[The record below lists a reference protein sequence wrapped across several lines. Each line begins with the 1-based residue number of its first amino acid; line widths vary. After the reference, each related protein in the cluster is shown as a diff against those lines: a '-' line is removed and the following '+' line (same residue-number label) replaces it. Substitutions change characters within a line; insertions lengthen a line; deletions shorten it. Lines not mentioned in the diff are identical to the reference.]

1 MESKRSS
8 YQSSLARV
16 CSDSINYSK
25 DDEKNDSAYNAPE
38 SRAIETMELRA
49 AMTALSTL
57 QGPRTLAVDI
67 GGTNIKVLVL
77 DEAGEPLSERVKLPT
92 AHPATPQAMIETIV
106 ELASGQPHYDR
117 VSVGFPGV
125 VQHGVVK
132 TAPNLDKSWEG
143 FHGAEVLAERLGKPV
158 RLCNDADMQGFG
170 AIVGEGLEMVITL
183 GTGMGSA
190 LFVDGILVPN
200 LELAHHPFAEGK
212 TYEQWLGNKSLDALG
227 EVQWEHWLDVA
238 IQQMRHTFNFDVLY
252 LGGGNSRLL
261 KPDHMP
267 GDVKVVDNIAGLLG
281 GIALWTDVHGT
292 NLVRAPHSTGAHS
305 VVTLAK
311 PAT

>member
-1 MESKRSS
+1 MAA
-8 YQSSLARV
+8 LAE
-16 CSDSINYSK
+16 IH
-25 DDEKNDSAYNAPE
+25 
-38 SRAIETMELRA
+38 
-49 AMTALSTL
+49 
-57 QGPRTLAVDI
+57 GPRTLAVDI

-77 DEAGEPLSERVKLPT
+77 DEAGEPLSERTKRPT
-92 AHPATPQAMIETIV
+92 AQPATPSTMIETIV
-106 ELASGQPHYDR
+106 ELAEEQPRYDR

-125 VQHGVVK
+125 VQHGVVR
-132 TAPNLDKSWEG
+132 TAPNLDRSWEG
-143 FHGAEVLAERLGKPV
+143 FDGARVLAERLGKPV

-170 AIVGEGLEMVITL
+170 AIKGEGLEMVITL

-212 TYEQWLGNKSLDALG
+212 TYEQWLGNKSLVALG
-227 EVQWEHWLDVA
+227 QETWISWLDRAVA
-238 IQQMRHTFNFDVLY
+238 QMRHTFNFDLLY

-261 KPDHMP
+261 SPGTMP
-267 GDVKVVDNIAGLLG
+267 SDVKVVDNIAGLLG

-305 VVTLAK
+305 VLSVAHS
-311 PAT
+311 AG